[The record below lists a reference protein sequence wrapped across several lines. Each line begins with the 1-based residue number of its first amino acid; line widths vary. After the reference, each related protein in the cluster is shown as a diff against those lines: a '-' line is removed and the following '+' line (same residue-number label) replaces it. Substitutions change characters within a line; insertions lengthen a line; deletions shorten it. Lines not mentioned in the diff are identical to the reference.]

1 MNLFDDFDSF
11 DLKSSDNVNFPD
23 LDYKYSPAVPTMYS
37 PAPAMNRTDSA
48 STSMGT
54 VSPQDLMVRDATF
67 SAPNS
72 TVFTNLTSPSQ
83 YNESPDYLHDLDV
96 SPMYNS
102 ADDLTSGDPWFS
114 LFPDGDASFPAP
126 PLPSAAPDNDNTL
139 AADEELEVGDAL
151 RERRRRSDSSPH
163 SKAASAAAGV
173 SARKRNQPLPPIVV
187 EDPNDTVAIKRARNT
202 LAARKSRQKKMERFD
217 ELEAEIAK
225 IAAER
230 DMWKAKALARGAN

>member
-1 MNLFDDFDSF
+1 MLFRSQNTEDTS
-11 DLKSSDNVNFPD
+11 
-23 LDYKYSPAVPTMYS
+23 LD
-37 PAPAMNRTDSA
+37 
-48 STSMGT
+48 
-54 VSPQDLMVRDATF
+54 
-67 SAPNS
+67 
-72 TVFTNLTSPSQ
+72 
-83 YNESPDYLHDLDV
+83 
-96 SPMYNS
+96 
-102 ADDLTSGDPWFS
+102 
-114 LFPDGDASFPAP
+114 
-126 PLPSAAPDNDNTL
+126 
-139 AADEELEVGDAL
+139 ADEEAEIGDAL

-230 DMWKAKALARGAN
+230 DMWKAKALARGAI